1 MLVFTTGARASPEA
15 LQLLLDVS
23 LMLAYLPQKGVTPK
37 GVEDVEEFNFEVSA
51 GGREVCMCAC
61 RVHVC
66 VCDLAKKGA
75 GVVFSSLKVQ
85 LQHFN

>member
-1 MLVFTTGARASPEA
+1 M
-15 LQLLLDVS
+15 LLDVS

-61 RVHVC
+61 ACVC
-66 VCDLAKKGA
+66 VTWQRRGLELFLAA
-75 GVVFSSLKVQ
+75 
-85 LQHFN
+85 